1 MNGDLLALGMI
12 GALAL
17 AGVKQRGSR
26 AGSFNET
33 VDRGELWHLVLTSG
47 EPSQQR
53 VFTPGIP
60 KNPMPGQDVQVPR
73 TSWSWTPEDAF
84 IGTHW
89 WGLKKVSTNLHIA
102 AYTNTVAAQVYSPTK
117 QQVPDVQDTTEVW
130 TIQPT
135 RATLAFV
142 LSREDTR
149 LPGRRLRLRDVRQ
162 STGR

>member
-1 MNGDLLALGMI
+1 
-12 GALAL
+12 
-17 AGVKQRGSR
+17 
-26 AGSFNET
+26 
-33 VDRGELWHLVLTSG
+33 
-47 EPSQQR
+47 
-53 VFTPGIP
+53 
-60 KNPMPGQDVQVPR
+60 MPGQDVQVPR

-149 LPGRRLRLRDVRQ
+149 AFLADAYDYVMYVNRQGADEHEYEDPRRYHWTAAVPQLREMARQ
-162 STGR
+162 ALGGPE